1 MLRYAKLKFTL
12 LLASCVSLFA
22 CHPSQVSESQPN
34 APYNVQL
41 VGSAAAY
48 ELAVQ
53 SLLNLSTVG
62 GNISA
67 TGSSGGQKL
76 LCADSTIDG
85 SFYLGQPDEPC
96 AGVEMKKI
104 GYLGISIVNQS
115 APVDNLSVGQTRLL
129 LTQIYWRDVNSALP
143 NTPINL
149 SAQNPD
155 LATYVVD
162 LLLDTSATI
171 ATQGETVVA
180 SVPNDNA
187 IAIGGIRPT
196 ANMLDTYPL
205 AQPLFYLY
213 RPNAANQALMAY
225 WQSNQSAFTNEF
237 IWLKND

>member
-22 CHPSQVSESQPN
+22 CHPSQVSESQPS
-34 APYNVQL
+34 ALYNVQL

-53 SLLNLSTVG
+53 SLLNLSTIE
-62 GNISA
+62 GNMSA
-67 TGSSGGQKL
+67 TGSTSGQKL

-85 SFYLGQPDEPC
+85 SFYLGQPDETC

-104 GYLGISIVNQS
+104 GYLGISILNQT
-115 APVDNLSVGQTRLL
+115 APVDNLSVDQTRLL
-129 LTQIYWRDVNSALP
+129 LTQSYWRDVNSVLP

-149 SAQNPD
+149 AAHNPD

-171 ATQGETVVA
+171 ATQGETVLA
-180 SVPNDNA
+180 SVPNENA
-187 IAIGGIRPT
+187 IAIEGIRPS
-196 ANMLDTYPL
+196 ANMLDAYPL
-205 AQPLFYLY
+205 AQPLYYLY
-213 RPNAANQALMAY
+213 RPNAANQALMEH
-225 WQSNQSAFTNEF
+225 WQNNQGAFSEAF
-237 IWLKND
+237 IWLISD